1 VRHLL
6 RFFAR
11 LGLAS
16 FLLAASISVARAA
29 GGTAMLL
36 WTATGDDGVIGRA
49 TVYDM
54 RYSTFPI
61 TAANFLS
68 ATPVA
73 GVPVPQ
79 TAGSA
84 ESFTLTSLVPGTVYY
99 VALRSGDE
107 VPNWS
112 LISNVVVIGSGTTAH
127 QPSLVMLS
135 LSPSWPN
142 PARTSA
148 TWSYALPVAGVVVID
163 AFDIKGRH
171 VRSITSEWKAASS
184 GDVVWDLL
192 DDGGRAVPPGV
203 YMVRATLGGHEFT
216 RRVVVTQ

>member
-1 VRHLL
+1 MLL
-6 RFFAR
+6 FFAR
-11 LGLAS
+11 LALAS
-16 FLLAASISVARAA
+16 FLLAASFPAARAA
-29 GGTAMLL
+29 GGTAILL

-49 TVYDM
+49 SVYDM
-54 RYSTFPI
+54 RYSTSPI
-61 TAANFLS
+61 TTANFLS

-73 GVPVPQ
+73 GVPAPR
-79 TAGSA
+79 TTGSA

-112 LISNVVVIGSGTTAH
+112 LISNIVVIGSGTTAH
-127 QPSLVMLS
+127 QPLPLMLF

-148 TWSYALPVAGVVVID
+148 TWSYLLPVAGVVVID

-171 VRSITSEWKAASS
+171 VRSIARDWKPAGS
-184 GDVVWDLL
+184 GNVAWDLL
-192 DDGGRAVPPGV
+192 DDGGRAVPSGL
-203 YMVRATLGGHEFT
+203 YMVRATLGGQEFT
-216 RRVVVTQ
+216 RRVVVTH